1 MKGVLAGDQEVSVP
15 MDEGTFWVKEL
26 SKPRIDSG
34 VGNMAYG
41 DGVSIARTF
50 VSVLVAGV

>member
-1 MKGVLAGDQEVSVP
+1 MLAGDQEVSVP

-41 DGVSIARTF
+41 DGVSISKIF
-50 VSVLVAGV
+50 VSVFVAGV

>member
-41 DGVSIARTF
+41 DGVSISKIS
-50 VSVLVAGV
+50 VSVFVAGV

>member
-34 VGNMAYG
+34 VGKMAYG
-41 DGVSIARTF
+41 DGVSISKIF
-50 VSVLVAGV
+50 VSVFVAGV